1 MLPYLVTKLMEG
13 ILVYDMMK
21 SNVQPSSQPILTKQ
35 TDLTAVRII
44 EDRPVRTAKF
54 YSESSMQTTTP
65 MVNADPN
72 RTAGLLVSVQNESEL
87 QVALRAGVR
96 WIDVKDPSR
105 GALGRPEIDVATG
118 LRRKMTAENATEIH
132 FSIALGELNETPLD
146 ELIRY
151 VGSFVDGTVFKVAL
165 SNCCQRTDWRE
176 LAAAL
181 AKGIGTSN
189 RLILVH
195 YADSPQASAPSWR
208 EVLLAAVEIGS
219 EYLLI
224 DTWGKNGRSLLDFYT
239 AEALQSMIAEAN
251 TVGLSV
257 AIAGSIPMEELRN
270 LARVG
275 ADWVGVRGAVCDGPL
290 RTGSICETKVR
301 RALAELSKPIVDPHG
316 LHRPHS
322 SQTLLSNAVGAKL

>member
-1 MLPYLVTKLMEG
+1 
-13 ILVYDMMK
+13 
-21 SNVQPSSQPILTKQ
+21 
-35 TDLTAVRII
+35 
-44 EDRPVRTAKF
+44 
-54 YSESSMQTTTP
+54 MQTTTP

-118 LRRKMTAENATEIH
+118 IRRKMTAENAAEIH

-151 VGSFVDGTVFKVAL
+151 AGSFLDGTVFKVAL
-165 SNCCQRTDWRE
+165 SDCCRRTDWRE
-176 LAAAL
+176 LVTAL
-181 AKGIGTSN
+181 AKGIETSK

-195 YADSPQASAPSWR
+195 YADASQAAAPSWR
-208 EVLLAAVEIGS
+208 EVLLTAVELGS

-224 DTWGKNGRSLLDFYT
+224 DTWGKNGNSLLDFYPI
-239 AEALQSMIAEAN
+239 EALQSMIADAN
-251 TVGLSV
+251 SAGLSV
-257 AIAGSIPMEELRN
+257 AIAGSIPMVELRN
-270 LARVG
+270 LANIG
-275 ADWVGVRGAVCDGPL
+275 ADWVGVRGAVCEGPH

-301 RALAELSKPIVDPHG
+301 SALAELSKPIADPPG

-322 SQTLLSNAVGAKL
+322 SQRLLSNAMEAKL

>member
-1 MLPYLVTKLMEG
+1 
-13 ILVYDMMK
+13 
-21 SNVQPSSQPILTKQ
+21 
-35 TDLTAVRII
+35 
-44 EDRPVRTAKF
+44 
-54 YSESSMQTTTP
+54 MQTTTP

-118 LRRKMTAENATEIH
+118 IRRKMTAENAAEIR

-151 VGSFVDGTVFKVAL
+151 AGSFLDGTVFKVAL
-165 SNCCQRTDWRE
+165 SDCCRRTDWRE
-176 LAAAL
+176 LVTAL
-181 AKGIGTSN
+181 AKGIETSK

-195 YADSPQASAPSWR
+195 YADASQAAAPSWR
-208 EVLLAAVEIGS
+208 EVLLTAVELGS

-224 DTWGKNGRSLLDFYT
+224 DTWGKNGNSLLDFYPI
-239 AEALQSMIAEAN
+239 EALQSMIADAN
-251 TVGLSV
+251 SAGLSV
-257 AIAGSIPMEELRN
+257 AIAGSIPMVELRN
-270 LARVG
+270 LANIG
-275 ADWVGVRGAVCDGPL
+275 ADWVGVRGAVCEGPH

-301 RALAELSKPIVDPHG
+301 SALAELSKPIADPPG

-322 SQTLLSNAVGAKL
+322 SQRLLSNAMEAKL

>member
-1 MLPYLVTKLMEG
+1 
-13 ILVYDMMK
+13 
-21 SNVQPSSQPILTKQ
+21 
-35 TDLTAVRII
+35 
-44 EDRPVRTAKF
+44 
-54 YSESSMQTTTP
+54 MQTTTP
-65 MVNADPN
+65 MVNGDPN
-72 RTAGLLVSVQNESEL
+72 RAAGLLVSVQNESEL

-105 GALGRPEIDVATG
+105 GALGRPEIDVAKG
-118 LRRKMTAENATEIH
+118 IRRAMMAENVTEIH

-165 SNCCQRTDWRE
+165 SNCCHRTDWRE
-176 LAAAL
+176 LVTAL
-181 AKGIGTSN
+181 SKGIGTSK

-195 YADSPQASAPSWR
+195 YADSSQAVAPSWR
-208 EVLLAAVEIGS
+208 EVLQTAVEIGS

-239 AEALQSMIAEAN
+239 AEALQSMTTDAN
-251 TVGLSV
+251 SAGLSV
-257 AIAGSIPMEELRN
+257 AIAGSIPMVELRK

-275 ADWVGVRGAVCDGPL
+275 ADWVGVRGAVCEGPF

-301 RALAELSKPIVDPHG
+301 SALAELG
-316 LHRPHS
+316 TNL
-322 SQTLLSNAVGAKL
+322 